1 MDYCLNIKTS
11 YQKKSSLQS
20 MDNREKES
28 RSDGECESAE
38 EEEVDPR
45 VQVLGLFCRSVL
57 VWIFY

>member
-1 MDYCLNIKTS
+1 
-11 YQKKSSLQS
+11 

-45 VQVLGLFCRSVL
+45 VQVIDPLLPQCSFGYF
-57 VWIFY
+57 IKHDT